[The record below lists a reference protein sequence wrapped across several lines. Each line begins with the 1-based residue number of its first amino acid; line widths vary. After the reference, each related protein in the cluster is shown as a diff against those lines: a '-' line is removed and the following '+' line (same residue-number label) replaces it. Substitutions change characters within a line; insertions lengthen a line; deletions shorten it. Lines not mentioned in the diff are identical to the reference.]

1 MMTKMTNV
9 TPLRPSRA
17 PHLDSQNVAIGQ
29 VWRLQS
35 QPRDTIIDETIDH
48 LMTCHDM
55 TEHAAENAA
64 MQALAEIETLNTTD
78 TIDISATTSR
88 LLVFRGRGGS
98 RIALTV
104 ADIRRL
110 LHGQDLQAGNKVS
123 GRLLLLS

>member
-1 MMTKMTNV
+1 MNNV
-9 TPLRPSRA
+9 TAIATARA
-17 PHLDSQNVAIGQ
+17 PHLDPQNVAIAQ
-29 VWRLQS
+29 VWKLQ
-35 QPRDTIIDETIDH
+35 QEPRATILDETIDY
-48 LMTCHDM
+48 LMTHHDM
-55 TEHAAENAA
+55 TELGAENAA
-64 MQALAEIETLNTTD
+64 LQALAEVETLNTTD

-110 LHGQDLQAGNKVS
+110 LHGQDLQAGNTVS